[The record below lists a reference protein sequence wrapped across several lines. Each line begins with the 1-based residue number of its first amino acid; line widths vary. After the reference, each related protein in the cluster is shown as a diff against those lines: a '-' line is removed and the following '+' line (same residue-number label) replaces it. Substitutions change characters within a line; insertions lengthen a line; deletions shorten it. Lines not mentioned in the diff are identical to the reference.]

1 MSTPSSSVGSLQCQI
16 VLILDL
22 PENQEMGLAIEEA
35 KHFEDILFKLN
46 LFAINCI
53 PSFTIK
59 LHTKIFL
66 HHLLDYPCIY
76 YHLLFGSTGQLIKCQ
91 PTNQTDK
98 RQMIC

>member
-1 MSTPSSSVGSLQCQI
+1 MSTPSSSVASSHGQI

-22 PENQEMGLAIEEA
+22 PENQEMGLLLEEA
-35 KHFEDILFKLN
+35 KHFEDILFELN

-76 YHLLFGSTGQLIKCQ
+76 YLLFGSTGQLIKCQ